1 MIPRGIP
8 PPTPKLLIESSES
21 DRRRTSSFI
30 DLLHA
35 EPSRK
40 RSTGENVRFVIK
52 WSGGELSVKRL

>member
-40 RSTGENVRFVIK
+40 RSIGDNVRLAIK
-52 WSGGELSVKRL
+52 WNSGKSSVKRL